1 MALDSGTTAPA
12 LFLAILFIDISLSIQ
27 TQIQLSHLTLGP
39 FQRMMFVS
47 LRMSLVLHGKWLAE
61 C

>member
-1 MALDSGTTAPA
+1 MALDFGTTAPA

>member
-1 MALDSGTTAPA
+1 MALDFGTIAPA